1 MSWYFSNMWK
11 IEKVNAFIK
20 KELGSII
27 LKELDIF
34 PGILLTITRVE
45 CSSNLIEAKVFVSVI
60 PDDKTDEVF
69 GLLQRNIFF
78 LQQKLNKKLRIRP
91 VPKIKFLKEAQ
102 TARASNVEK
111 LLKDIGKN

>member
-1 MSWYFSNMWK
+1 MWK

-69 GLLQRNIFF
+69 SLLQRNIFF

-91 VPKIKFLKEAQ
+91 VPKIRFLKESQ

>member
-1 MSWYFSNMWK
+1 MWK

-45 CSSNLIEAKVFVSVI
+45 CSSSLIEAKVFVSVI
-60 PDDKTDEVF
+60 PDNKTDEVF
-69 GLLQRNIFF
+69 GLLKRSIFF

-91 VPKIKFLKEAQ
+91 VPKIRFLKETQ
-102 TARASNVEK
+102 TAQASSIEK